1 MMVHLDAVVVA
12 VAMIIGFSVIMM
24 KFTGFWPCRIAEILH
39 IGNVSCD
46 KTFAENMKSIETLI
60 RNSTNSHFGSQF
72 LHSILLR

>member
-1 MMVHLDAVVVA
+1 MMVHLDAIVVA
-12 VAMIIGFSVIMM
+12 IAMIIGFSVIMM

>member
-1 MMVHLDAVVVA
+1 MMVHLDAIVVA
-12 VAMIIGFSVIMM
+12 IAMIIGFSVIMM

-72 LHSILLR
+72 LHNILLR